1 MVRTLVCASGLG
13 AELWL
18 ALHFYFVYAI
28 FVHWGSASMQAAEDA
43 EQLKWVYVRVK
54 RAKATYFL
62 HVDLQQT
69 TFEVKAML
77 QDLTQ
82 RVACSSPFH
91 ANLCSHFASQ
101 ASMCCKL

>member
-1 MVRTLVCASGLG
+1 
-13 AELWL
+13 
-18 ALHFYFVYAI
+18 
-28 FVHWGSASMQAAEDA
+28 MQAAEDS

-82 RVACSSPFH
+82 RVACPTPLFTLTFARNLHRKLACGASCDSAAEAARALSSRML
-91 ANLCSHFASQ
+91 A
-101 ASMCCKL
+101 K

>member
-1 MVRTLVCASGLG
+1 
-13 AELWL
+13 
-18 ALHFYFVYAI
+18 
-28 FVHWGSASMQAAEDA
+28 MQAAEDA

-82 RVACSSPFH
+82 RVACSSP
-91 ANLCSHFASQ
+91 LR
-101 ASMCCKL
+101 

>member
-1 MVRTLVCASGLG
+1 MLQ
-13 AELWL
+13 AE
-18 ALHFYFVYAI
+18 
-28 FVHWGSASMQAAEDA
+28 EEA

-69 TFEVKAML
+69 AFEVKAML

-82 RVACSSPFH
+82 RVRCRACVACIRCRLLLQWRSAERHRRRCAGPW
-91 ANLCSHFASQ
+91 
-101 ASMCCKL
+101 